1 LPDIIH
7 GLQRLGPHVA
17 FTNDAPGA
25 DLTIREE
32 VLGPEHPATARSL
45 NNLAVLIENLVG
57 ALV

>member
-1 LPDIIH
+1 
-7 GLQRLGPHVA
+7 
-17 FTNDAPGA
+17 
-25 DLTIREE
+25 LTIREK